1 MYVSP
6 LFRLRSTSADWPLP
20 CSETAEWHGSDSEND
35 SEGSDEEDGSDGR
48 SDDEEDE
55 DMEGN
60 DGRAPS
66 AEPIEI
72 EQELEVLKLTD
83 AELAAIEAEKT
94 RVEVSSLGL

>member
-1 MYVSP
+1 
-6 LFRLRSTSADWPLP
+6 
-20 CSETAEWHGSDSEND
+20 
-35 SEGSDEEDGSDGR
+35 
-48 SDDEEDE
+48 
-55 DMEGN
+55 MEGN